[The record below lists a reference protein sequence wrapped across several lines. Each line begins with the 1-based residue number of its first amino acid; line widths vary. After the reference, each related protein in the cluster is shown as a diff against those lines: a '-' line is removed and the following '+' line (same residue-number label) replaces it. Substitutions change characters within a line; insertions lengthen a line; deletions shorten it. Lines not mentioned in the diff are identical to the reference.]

1 MKPQLESAEPVGN
14 IVSPEEEL
22 RLFRG
27 VVKSL
32 MKDASNVIGEM
43 MLQSRGSRFEQS
55 ALLLDS
61 YIGYTLRFC
70 ENDSWVPVE

>member
-1 MKPQLESAEPVGN
+1 MELELSRMDPAEN
-14 IVSPEEEL
+14 IVPPEEEL

-32 MKDASNVIGEM
+32 MRDASKVLGEM
-43 MLQSRGSRFEQS
+43 MLQSHGTKLEQS

-61 YIGYTLRFC
+61 YIGYTMRFC
-70 ENDSWVPVE
+70 ENENWVPVE

>member
-1 MKPQLESAEPVGN
+1 MELGLERMDAVEDFVP
-14 IVSPEEEL
+14 PEEEL

-32 MKDASNVIGEM
+32 MRDASKVLAEI
-43 MLQSRGSRFEQS
+43 MLQSRGTRLEQS
-55 ALLLDS
+55 ASLLDS

-70 ENDSWVPVE
+70 ENDNWNPVE